1 MLCGGGLHDLPRQKE
16 LNMDR
21 KTKKHIDA
29 LVKRMPELS
38 FMADKLD
45 LLADRIIDLYRHDG
59 ILFLA
64 GNGGSCC
71 DGEHIAGE
79 LLKGFKKLR
88 PLPDEER
95 QNYVSAFGEKGAY
108 IASKLQKGLRAVSL
122 NAHPGLC
129 TAFANDVDGT
139 LAYAQQ
145 LYALGRRGDIVI
157 GISTGGNAANIE
169 AVFMTAKVNGITTVL
184 LTGSRH
190 GVCEKYADIVIDVPQ
205 KETYLIQEY
214 HIAIYHALC
223 ADVEE
228 AFFDI

>member
-1 MLCGGGLHDLPRQKE
+1 MNRQKK
-16 LNMDR
+16 N
-21 KTKKHIDA
+21 HIDA
-29 LVKRMPELS
+29 LIKRMPDLS

-45 LLADRIIDLYRHDG
+45 LLTERIIDLYKRDG

-88 PLPDEER
+88 PLSDEEKK
-95 QNYVSAFGEKGAY
+95 NYASAFGERGAY

-145 LYALGRRGDIVI
+145 LQALGRPGDIVI

-184 LTGSRH
+184 LTGNRH
-190 GVCEKYADIVIDVPQ
+190 GVCEKYADIVVDVPQ

-228 AFFDI
+228 AFFNI